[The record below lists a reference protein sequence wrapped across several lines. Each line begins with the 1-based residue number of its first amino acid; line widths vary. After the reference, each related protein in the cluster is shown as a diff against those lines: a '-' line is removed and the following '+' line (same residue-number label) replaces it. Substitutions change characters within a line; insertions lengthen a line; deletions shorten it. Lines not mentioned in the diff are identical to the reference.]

1 MSKTDITTEGSVCT
15 VFLDDTPPA
24 PVGPPP
30 IPPSDVPDS
39 ALKWKGSTGK
49 IASATSLTSDETVA
63 IFGEADIT
71 VIPAILPNGGGVLYA
86 QGGALKWKGST
97 GKITTI
103 AQA

>member
-1 MSKTDITTEGSVCT
+1 MSKTDITTEGSVCP

-39 ALKWKGSTGK
+39 ALKHDAIDKL
-49 IASATSLTSDETVA
+49 ASATNLTSDETVA
-63 IFGEADIT
+63 IFGEAD
-71 VIPAILPNGGGVLYA
+71 PNGGGVLYA